1 MFFSEQCYSFG
12 LAFFENDFF
21 ENPQTIWFE
30 FGLCG
35 FDFDRISKAP
45 IGIDENH
52 CMDET
57 HCFPMNSATLLVH
70 FFVKMVV
77 FEMPLQIRC
86 MCTVSIATSATSAT
100 MADGRWI
107 RWIRWMYI

>member
-1 MFFSEQCYSFG
+1 MLF
-12 LAFFENDFF
+12 
-21 ENPQTIWFE
+21 
-30 FGLCG
+30 G

-57 HCFPMNSATLLVH
+57 HCFSMNSATLLVH

-100 MADGRWI
+100 MADGRWPMDPMDPMDVHI
-107 RWIRWMYI
+107 DMYNYITCIHV